1 MNSNLLDAKI
11 LIIDD
16 QIANLEVLEELLILK
31 GYTEIKSCT
40 DSRDTENIIK
50 EFKPD
55 LLLLDLMMPYMNGF
69 DVMKNLKEKGL
80 FNANMPILVLTAD
93 ITIEAKKRALSE
105 GASDFITKPFNL
117 TEVELRIK
125 NLLFT
130 VYLIS
135 QLQNQNENLD
145 KKVKERTAQLS
156 LINESITKQNKLL
169 KEIAWIQSHLVRAP
183 LARIMGLSTLL
194 LDEDEDVINSNKNQ
208 IINYIVDS
216 ANELDVIIKDIVD
229 KAHLAEV
236 LEREN

>member
-16 QIANLEVLEELLILK
+16 QIANLEVLEELLTLK

-55 LLLLDLMMPYMNGF
+55 ILLLDLMMPHMNGF

-93 ITIEAKKRALSE
+93 VTIEAKKRALSE

-183 LARIMGLSTLL
+183 LARIMGLSNLL
-194 LDEDEDVINSNKNQ
+194 LDEDEDDNNSNKNQ

-216 ANELDVIIKDIVD
+216 ANELDIIIKDIVD

-236 LEREN
+236 LERET